1 VAFLQKMFRGFCNLL
16 PVSAKE
22 SSTRSKLDVR
32 VASPRRLFRSLHDF
46 LEEDGYAHE
55 YEPLKTER
63 DAIGDTAIFNSQLVG
78 RQDTQGRDVLSL
90 LLGILLIFTI
100 LLIPLAIRLLRES
113 RYTLTTIV
121 EISVEGEA
129 YRYRHG
135 TNGATSSEVL
145 DVVSDARVT
154 LQVKTGLAGEESG
167 ISRPSRVR
175 GERQRIAQEQQDLR
189 DNFDQILISLDFS
202 S

>member
-1 VAFLQKMFRGFCNLL
+1 VRRLFRGFCDLL
-16 PVSAKE
+16 PESAKE

-32 VASPRRLFRSLHDF
+32 VASPRKLFRALHDF
-46 LEEDGYAHE
+46 LEEDSYVHE
-55 YEPLKTER
+55 YEPLRSER
-63 DAIGDTAIFNSQLVG
+63 DAIGDVAIFKSELVG
-78 RQDTQGRDVLSL
+78 KQDTQGRDVLSL

-113 RYTLTTIV
+113 RYALTTIV

-154 LQVKTGLAGEESG
+154 LQIKTGLVGKESE

-175 GERQRIAQEQQDLR
+175 GERRKIAQEQQDLR
-189 DNFDQILISLDFS
+189 DTFDQLLISLAFS
-202 S
+202 I